1 MACLRAIA
9 SLGHTA
15 DAGGVGARCL
25 YCRDRHRLLRVR
37 IEGYKSAMAT
47 KKKVGVLRDPAS
59 RWGRDAFMKYRGCV
73 AFIATEG
80 LDGAHGI
87 GTCFHVGEGVFVT
100 ARHVVEGRTIT
111 EIGFDDGHTSLSL
124 LEDSKH
130 WGEKPHG
137 SVTITRGPLY
147 HADSA
152 IDLACFVAEPNPK
165 RSIPLGGHLDDWM
178 GQYELV
184 LYKTLVLGYPPV
196 QLTNKPLL
204 VASLG
209 EVNALADLRATPHP
223 HFIVSSTARGGFS
236 GGPALVAYDETNPDG
251 GTAALGVVTQAL
263 CKNGEPEQLGY
274 MAVLT
279 VEPIYSMLEQHGI
292 LPAEQKLDLG
302 RDE

>member
-1 MACLRAIA
+1 M
-9 SLGHTA
+9 
-15 DAGGVGARCL
+15 D
-25 YCRDRHRLLRVR
+25 
-37 IEGYKSAMAT
+37 GYITAMAT
-47 KKKVGVLRDPAS
+47 MKQVGILRDPAT
-59 RWGRDAFMKYRGCV
+59 RWGNDAFMKYRGCV

-80 LDGAHGI
+80 LDGAQGI

-111 EIGFDDGHTSLSL
+111 EIGFDDGPTSLSL
-124 LEDSKH
+124 LEDPKH
-130 WGEKPHG
+130 WGKKPHG
-137 SVTITRGPLY
+137 SITVTHGPLY
-147 HADSA
+147 HVDPA

-165 RSIPLGGHLDDWM
+165 RWIPLGGHLDDWM
-178 GQYELV
+178 GQYEFV
-184 LYKTLVLGYPPV
+184 LHRTLVLGYPPV

-209 EVNALADLRATPHP
+209 EVNALADLRAAPHP

-236 GGPALVAYDETNPDG
+236 GGPALVAYDEANADG

-279 VEPIYSMLEQHGI
+279 VEPVYNMLEQHGI
-292 LPAEQKLDLG
+292 LPAEQKLDISRG
-302 RDE
+302 ER

>member
-1 MACLRAIA
+1 MEIQK
-9 SLGHTA
+9 T
-15 DAGGVGARCL
+15 V
-25 YCRDRHRLLRVR
+25 
-37 IEGYKSAMAT
+37 
-47 KKKVGVLRDPAS
+47 KVARDPAT
-59 RWGRDAFMKYRGCV
+59 RWGRDAFLKYRGCV

-80 LDGAHGI
+80 CDGVEGI

-100 ARHVVEGRTIT
+100 ARHVVEDRTIT
-111 EIGFDDGHTSLSL
+111 EIGFDDGHTALSL
-124 LEDSKH
+124 LDNPMH
-130 WGEKPHG
+130 WGKKPHG

-147 HADSA
+147 HANSV
-152 IDLACFVAEPNPK
+152 IDLACFVAAPYPR

-184 LYKTLVLGYPPV
+184 LHRTLVLGYPPV

-209 EVNALADLRATPHP
+209 EVNALADLRETPHP

-236 GGPALVAYDETNPDG
+236 GGPALVAYDEANAEG
-251 GTAALGVVTQAL
+251 GTAALGVITQAL

-292 LPAEQKLDLG
+292 LPAQQKFDLM
-302 RDE
+302 RDEH